1 MTIPARI
8 VVGMLVDKFGPRI
21 LFSSIL
27 VLGGLIS
34 IAFAWAGSYE
44 SLAIMRFLSGFIGAG
59 FVVGIRMIGEWFP
72 AKQTGLAQGIYGG
85 WGNFGSAGAAAT
97 LPFIAAS
104 MGGDDGWRY
113 AITFAI
119 QVLENLAGEFSCSLK
134 KPVPAMQQYKFKQ
147 VAILDWAY
155 LVTFGTELAVVSMLA
170 MFYVEWFDI
179 PKRIMSNSLA
189 VTVGQSSTAGIKP
202 DNEDFLG
209 YYIPTAKTDDAI
221 QLESKGI
228 AVAIADGMSGS
239 DGGKEASQVSVNQ
252 FLSDYYGTPESWT
265 VKQAATKIL
274 TALNTWLYSQGQE
287 KYGTA
292 KGMVTTFSALVLKSQ
307 TVHMFHVGD
316 SRIYRLRDNDLVQ
329 MTRDHRVWITN
340 DRDYLSRAIGIDT
353 HLEIDYRAS
362 AVQEGD
368 VYLLTT
374 DGVHDFV
381 SDKEIQEVIE
391 SNKGDPQKAT
401 ENLIKAAKQNDSND
415 NISAQ
420 FVKIDVL
427 PEPDKTEFYEQL
439 TQLPFPP
446 DLKAGNIIDGYKI
459 LRELNA
465 SSRSQVYLAE
475 DTLMAEKDA
484 EKQKA
489 GYNKVVIK
497 TPSVNF
503 EDDPSY
509 IDLFLHEEWVAK
521 RLQSPHLIKI
531 RGVDRKRTFLY
542 TVVEYVQG
550 QSLKQWMLD
559 NPSPTLIQ
567 VRGTIDQIARGLR
580 SMHRLE
586 MIHQDLKPD
595 NILLDDSKT
604 LKIIDFG
611 STKIAGLAEI
621 KSVVEHNQI
630 VGTANYSAPEYF
642 KGGSGTNRSDIF
654 SLGVIAYE
662 ILTGK
667 LPYGEISAERASK
680 KKFNYVSARQFNPI
694 VPDWM
699 DACLQ
704 KAVHPNPE
712 KRYGLLSEF
721 LSDFTDLKNEA
732 HSNALVDL
740 LSRYALG
747 KMGGG
752 KALSEYT
759 KSNLPNALLKRSD
772 ITVILAF
779 NDEEPIGLINC
790 IEGFSTFACKPLM
803 NIHDVYVAPDYR
815 GQGIATRLLQEV
827 EKLARKQQCCKITL
841 EVLEGNEP
849 AKLTYQKFGFDGY
862 ELDPNMVHNMT
873 QKILLVSDEAKKS
886 ELLEN
891 YLLENSYTV
900 NRSAMAD
907 SKIQESILVLKPD
920 LVIIYTEAA
929 EESILSTI
937 QLIQQNTPLPII
949 IFAKSSKDK
958 LIADAIIAG
967 ASGFV
972 IDGVDKHR
980 MCPIIEVATARFN
993 KCQSIKTKLTE
1004 TELKLNERK
1013 DIDRAKGILMSKKNI
1028 QEDEAYKLLR
1038 KMAMDKNVRMGELA
1052 KTLITASELL

>member
-1 MTIPARI
+1 MT
-8 VVGMLVDKFGPRI
+8 
-21 LFSSIL
+21 
-27 VLGGLIS
+27 
-34 IAFAWAGSYE
+34 
-44 SLAIMRFLSGFIGAG
+44 
-59 FVVGIRMIGEWFP
+59 
-72 AKQTGLAQGIYGG
+72 
-85 WGNFGSAGAAAT
+85 N
-97 LPFIAAS
+97 
-104 MGGDDGWRY
+104 
-113 AITFAI
+113 
-119 QVLENLAGEFSCSLK
+119 SLK
-134 KPVPAMQQYKFKQ
+134 
-147 VAILDWAY
+147 
-155 LVTFGTELAVVSMLA
+155 VT
-170 MFYVEWFDI
+170 I
-179 PKRIMSNSLA
+179 
-189 VTVGQSSTAGIKP
+189 GQSSIAGIKP

-209 YYIPTAKTDDAI
+209 YYTPSEETDDAI

-287 KYGTA
+287 KYGSA

-316 SRIYRLRDNDLVQ
+316 SRIYRFRDNELVQ

-368 VYLLTT
+368 IYLLTT

-391 SNKGDPQKAT
+391 SNKSDPQKAT

-427 PEPDKTEFYEQL
+427 PEPDKTEFYEHL

-446 DLKAGNIIDGYKI
+446 DLKAGNVIDGYKI

-475 DTLMAEKDA
+475 DTLMAESSLSAKSGAD
-484 EKQKA
+484 KSKA
-489 GYNKVVIK
+489 GHNKVVIK

-550 QSLKQWMLD
+550 QSLKQWMSD

-580 SMHRLE
+580 AMHRLE

-604 LKIIDFG
+604 LRIIDFG

-642 KGGSGTNRSDIF
+642 KGESGTNRSDIF

-667 LPYGEISAERASK
+667 LPYGEISSERASK
-680 KKFNYVSARQFNPI
+680 KKFNYVSARQFNPL

-721 LSDFTDLKNEA
+721 LSDFSK
-732 HSNALVDL
+732 
-740 LSRYALG
+740 
-747 KMGGG
+747 
-752 KALSEYT
+752 
-759 KSNLPNALLKRSD
+759 PNQALLNKATSQPLLERNPLAFWRG
-772 ITVILAF
+772 IAVLQLIVILF
-779 NDEEPIGLINC
+779 LIYR
-790 IEGFSTFACKPLM
+790 
-803 NIHDVYVAPDYR
+803 YV
-815 GQGIATRLLQEV
+815 
-827 EKLARKQQCCKITL
+827 
-841 EVLEGNEP
+841 
-849 AKLTYQKFGFDGY
+849 
-862 ELDPNMVHNMT
+862 
-873 QKILLVSDEAKKS
+873 
-886 ELLEN
+886 
-891 YLLENSYTV
+891 
-900 NRSAMAD
+900 
-907 SKIQESILVLKPD
+907 
-920 LVIIYTEAA
+920 
-929 EESILSTI
+929 
-937 QLIQQNTPLPII
+937 
-949 IFAKSSKDK
+949 
-958 LIADAIIAG
+958 
-967 ASGFV
+967 
-972 IDGVDKHR
+972 
-980 MCPIIEVATARFN
+980 
-993 KCQSIKTKLTE
+993 
-1004 TELKLNERK
+1004 LN
-1013 DIDRAKGILMSKKNI
+1013 
-1028 QEDEAYKLLR
+1028 Q
-1038 KMAMDKNVRMGELA
+1038 
-1052 KTLITASELL
+1052 